1 MLHGATPVRMIT
13 IVIPGAW
20 KPERARFE
28 DADNRGGGLSEDVYE
43 RWEPTGEP
51 DVDPELVKEHNF

>member
-1 MLHGATPVRMIT
+1 MT
-13 IVIPGAW
+13 I
-20 KPERARFE
+20 ERPRILLACNE
-28 DADNRGGGLSEDVYE
+28 EVYE